1 MACEG
6 ISSSTPLKVLLLC
19 TADLGGG
26 AAESAR
32 RQLEALCQAGVDA
45 RMLVLKKQL
54 NDPRI
59 TSVASNLGRRWWGKF
74 SFLAERL
81 EIYLRNG
88 RSRRQLFRFSSAR
101 FGFDL
106 TTHPWVQDAD
116 VLHLH
121 WINQGFLSLSSLRR
135 LAQLGKPIFVTLHDL
150 WMGTGGCH
158 LPLEFSSLGAQLCS
172 RYALGC
178 GLCPL
183 LASHTEQDFSKSL
196 LKKKSFLSQA
206 PFRYIAV
213 STIEAQLFRQGQ
225 LMKGAPSPLVLPN
238 PIDSDLF
245 SPASGER
252 EEPPAWYQA
261 GRYYLTLVAARL
273 DEEVKGPELLK
284 QIARHL
290 QANYPTL
297 AEKTTL
303 VLVGGMRDVEAFA
316 DLALPYVTLGTIRD
330 PQAMAKIYRHSSL
343 LLSTSLFETFGQTL
357 VEALSVGTP
366 VISFRCGGPEDII
379 RDRENGRLISPFDT
393 KAYAEAI
400 VSILERDPIRDSSAY
415 SPKVCREST
424 RPFTARAVA
433 EALIQHYRQ
442 SLRPTSTS
450 L

>member
-1 MACEG
+1 MATEG

-45 RMLVLKKQL
+45 RMLVLKKQVD
-54 NDPRI
+54 DPRI
-59 TSVASNLGRRWWGKF
+59 KSIASNGWRRWWGKF

-106 TTHPWVQDAD
+106 ASHPWVQEAD

-121 WINQGFLSLSSLRR
+121 WINQGFLSLSS
-135 LAQLGKPIFVTLHDL
+135 
-150 WMGTGGCH
+150 
-158 LPLEFSSLGAQLCS
+158 SLGAQLCS
-172 RYALGC
+172 RYTGGC

-183 LASHTEQDFSKSL
+183 LASTTEQDFSRSL

-213 STIEAQLFRQGQ
+213 STVEAQLFRQGQ
-225 LMKGAPSPLVLPN
+225 LMKDSPSPLVLPN

-245 SPASGER
+245 SPANGER
-252 EEPPAWYQA
+252 EESPAWYQA

-290 QANYPTL
+290 QANYPSL
-297 AEKTTL
+297 AEKMTL

-316 DLALPYVTLGTIRD
+316 DLALSYVTLGTIRD
-330 PQAMAKIYRHSSL
+330 PQAMAKIYRHSSV

-393 KAYAEAI
+393 KAYADAI
-400 VSILERDPIRDSSAY
+400 ASILERDPIGDSSAY
-415 SPKVCREST
+415 SPEVCREST

-433 EALIQHYRQ
+433 EALIQQYQQ
-442 SLRPTSTS
+442 SLLTTSTS